1 MEGLGLLHCD
11 AESGQLHRG
20 IGQTDEVFKLRCIA
34 NTLMQAFERYYIALA
49 VLAKNGSGKI
59 SAGELE
65 TLCHLTAQRLSLLY
79 AQVAPEFFDR
89 SLFKGFIAVLR
100 EQRLIRTDENGKLVY
115 DAALETWAKDAKLV
129 LSREVIHSILKVTP
143 EMARGVEPAAAED

>member
-1 MEGLGLLHCD
+1 MNTTLLSKARRFVVKVGSALVTNNGAGLD
-11 AESGQLHRG
+11 
-20 IGQTDEVFKLRCIA
+20 
-34 NTLMQAFERYYIALA
+34 LA
-49 VLAKNGSGKI
+49 AI
-59 SAGELE
+59 DDWAR
-65 TLCHLTAQRLSLLY
+65 Q
-79 AQVAPEFFDR
+79 
-89 SLFKGFIAVLR
+89 IAVLR